1 MVGVANASPACSLV
15 PSDRHVRDQG
25 YHYELQS
32 DQRAGRG
39 ADNDVEVLP
48 SGECC
53 HTVAPSW
60 VTPKV
65 ACLGA
70 SLARSLVGALPKKPL
85 YSRLNRAALG
95 YPTR

>member
-65 ACLGA
+65 AWLGA
-70 SLARSLVGALPKKPL
+70 VWPGPLLAH
-85 YSRLNRAALG
+85 SRKSRCILG
-95 YPTR
+95 